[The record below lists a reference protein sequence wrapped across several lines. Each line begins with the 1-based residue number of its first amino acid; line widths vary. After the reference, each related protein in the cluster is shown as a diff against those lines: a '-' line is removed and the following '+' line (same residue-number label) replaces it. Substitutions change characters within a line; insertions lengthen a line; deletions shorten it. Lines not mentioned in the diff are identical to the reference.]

1 MFLLSHCMH
10 GLSRLSHFGMQRQG
24 IRDMVTILHF
34 NVQSSNV
41 VFFSNQRR
49 LSMPKSINF
58 RSKQFFRIVL
68 IGWLI
73 VGFCAPIAL
82 GADKVNINTAGK
94 EQLMTLKFV
103 GEVLAERIM
112 EYRTDHP
119 FHAPE
124 EIMNVKGVG
133 EKIFETNKDRI
144 IVKDE

>member
-1 MFLLSHCMH
+1 
-10 GLSRLSHFGMQRQG
+10 
-24 IRDMVTILHF
+24 
-34 NVQSSNV
+34 
-41 VFFSNQRR
+41 
-49 LSMPKSINF
+49 MPKSINF